1 MTNYMFRK
9 AVRKSL
15 VPYKLLIMKKR
26 NLQGTRRM
34 KMSKVFFNILFGL
47 GLIMWLPIF
56 LAMASWYWL
65 ASGGEVTFKEAWDF
79 IL

>member
-1 MTNYMFRK
+1 MT
-9 AVRKSL
+9 
-15 VPYKLLIMKKR
+15 
-26 NLQGTRRM
+26 
-34 KMSKVFFNILFGL
+34 KVFFNILFGL